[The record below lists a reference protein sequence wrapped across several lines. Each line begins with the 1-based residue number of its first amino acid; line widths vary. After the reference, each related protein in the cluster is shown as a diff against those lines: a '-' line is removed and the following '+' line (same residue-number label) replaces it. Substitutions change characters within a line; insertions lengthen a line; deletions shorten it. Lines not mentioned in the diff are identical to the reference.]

1 MCVEFVTVGCLPA
14 QAQAKENAGDL
25 VLTVSVDTA
34 EPEAAVAAL
43 ESALGATG
51 RLTAALAD
59 AAAVHVAPDSLR
71 VVPPA
76 LDA

>member
-1 MCVEFVTVGCLPA
+1 MPA
-14 QAQAKENAGDL
+14 QAQVKEDGGDL

-43 ESALGATG
+43 KSALGPGG
-51 RLTAALAD
+51 RLMAALAD
-59 AAAVHVAPDSLR
+59 AAAVHVATDSLR